1 MPKNFRPKVNDV
13 HAKTT
18 NKQWVDILS
27 GGGFCP
33 FTFMHLHFHEIIMKQ
48 SLYIHMYQNEMSG
61 TKYYSSEYFNTLF
74 TT

>member
-33 FTFMHLHFHEIIMKQ
+33 FTIIQ
-48 SLYIHMYQNEMSG
+48 
-61 TKYYSSEYFNTLF
+61 YSVVSIKRTGYNKRTGGKILPK
-74 TT
+74 